1 LPCIQ
6 PRIRSAVALAA
17 SLLAIATSARAQ
29 QIPPAVKAAES
40 SIDPEKIRAHVKF
53 LAGDLLEGRGPG
65 LRGSELAAQYIATQF
80 ALYGLKPGGDNGTYL
95 QQINFVGM
103 KAIPD
108 KTTMSLIPPKRP
120 DGQIGIMLYSYDLK
134 YGDDFTVSN
143 QTLTP
148 AVDIDAPIVFVGYG
162 VDAPEFNWNDYANI
176 DVKGKVILC
185 IVGDPPS
192 TDPNFFG
199 GDALTYYGRWTYKF
213 EQAARMGA
221 VGALIIHRTDLASY
235 GWDVVK
241 NSNTSEKTY
250 LRDNKDP
257 QLEAASWIQ
266 LDVANTIFKATGWTD
281 ASGHVGYS
289 NSTIITVSGDHK
301 VYQDGKPISLKDL
314 TAGLFSVAVTPLVK
328 VEDGVPQSEVQ
339 AVIDAVKRSG
349 KGAPRILQSPVDMM
363 IEAAGKRGF
372 KAIELPVRLHAHVE
386 SVVRPFQSPNV
397 VGILPGSSYSLLSS
411 RSAAEGSASPTT
423 NSKDQ
428 AVLYTAHF
436 DHLGFVPG
444 MAGDNIYNGAADNA
458 TGCGMLLELARVW
471 SQLAQSSTKLPHS
484 VIFASVTAEEQGLL
498 GSEYLGQHPP
508 IPAGQI
514 ALDINYDM
522 ILPIGVPLETNVN
535 GAQRTTFFP
544 TVEATAKRFNLA
556 IVPDPKP
563 SAGSYYRSDHFS
575 LSRVGIPAFSIET
588 GNLYEGHDAAWGKK
602 QHEDFTANDYHNF
615 SDNYHTDWDF
625 AGNAKLDR
633 FGMDLGWQALT
644 APTTINWL
652 PKDEFEAARKA
663 SLKTN

>member
-1 LPCIQ
+1 LT
-6 PRIRSAVALAA
+6 RICSALAA
-17 SLLAIATSARAQ
+17 SFLILSASALAQT
-29 QIPPAVKAAES
+29 IPQAIPAAVKAAEA

-53 LAGDLLEGRGPG
+53 LADDLLEGRGPG
-65 LRGSELAAQYIATQF
+65 LRGSEIAAQYIATQF

-95 QQINFVGM
+95 QQINMVGM
-103 KAIPD
+103 NAIPD
-108 KTTMSLIPPKRP
+108 KTTMSIIPPKRP
-120 DGQIGIMLYSYDLK
+120 NGEIGIMLYSYDLK
-134 YGDDFTVSN
+134 YGDDYTVSN
-143 QTLTP
+143 RTLTP
-148 AVDIDAPIVFVGYG
+148 TVDIDAPIVFVGYG
-162 VDAPEFNWNDYANI
+162 VDAPEFNWNDYAGI

-192 TDPNFFG
+192 TDPAFFG

-266 LDVANTIFKATGWTD
+266 LDVAKQIFKSSNLDPD
-281 ASGHVGYS
+281 A
-289 NSTIITVSGDHK
+289 
-301 VYQDGKPISLKDL
+301 
-314 TAGLFSVAVTPLVK
+314 
-328 VEDGVPQSEVQ
+328 E
-339 AVIDAVKRSG
+339 ID
-349 KGAPRILQSPVDMM
+349 
-363 IEAAGKRGF
+363 AAGKRGF

-397 VGILPGSSYSLLSS
+397 VGILPGVNAPKICAGLDCH
-411 RSAAEGSASPTT
+411 SA
-423 NSKDQ
+423 DQ

-444 MAGDNIYNGAADNA
+444 MSGDNIYNGAADNA
-458 TGCGMLLELARVW
+458 TGCGMLLEMARAW
-471 SQLAQSSTKLPHS
+471 SQSGIKLPHS
-484 VIFASVTAEEQGLL
+484 IIFAAVTAEEQGLL

-522 ILPIGVPLETNVN
+522 ILPIGVPLEVNVN

-602 QHEDFTANDYHNF
+602 QHEDFTAHDYHNF
-615 SDNYHTDWDF
+615 SDNYHADWDF

-644 APTTINWL
+644 NPTTINWL
-652 PKDEFEAARKA
+652 PKDEFEPARKA
-663 SLKTN
+663 SLATR

>member
-1 LPCIQ
+1 LNCI
-6 PRIRSAVALAA
+6 RTTLALAA
-17 SLLAIATSARAQ
+17 SLLTGSLLAQ
-29 QIPPAVKAAES
+29 TIPPAVKAAEA

-53 LAGDLLEGRGPG
+53 LSDDLLEGRGPG
-65 LRGSELAAQYIATQF
+65 LRGSEIAAQYIATQF

-95 QQINFVGM
+95 QQINMVGM
-103 KAIPD
+103 NAIPD
-108 KTTMSLIPPKRP
+108 KTTMSIIPPKRP

-134 YGDDFTVSN
+134 YGDDYTVSN
-143 QTLTP
+143 RTLTP
-148 AVDIDAPIVFVGYG
+148 SVDIDAPIVFVGYG
-162 VDAPEFNWNDYANI
+162 ITAPEFNWNDYANI

-192 TDPNFFG
+192 KDPAFFG

-266 LDVANTIFKATGWTD
+266 LDVAKQIFKSSNLD
-281 ASGHVGYS
+281 A
-289 NSTIITVSGDHK
+289 D
-301 VYQDGKPISLKDL
+301 Q
-314 TAGLFSVAVTPLVK
+314 
-328 VEDGVPQSEVQ
+328 E
-339 AVIDAVKRSG
+339 
-349 KGAPRILQSPVDMM
+349 

-397 VGILPGSSYSLLSS
+397 VGILPGLFPRLQAY
-411 RSAAEGSASPTT
+411 AGPGTT
-423 NSKDQ
+423 AGPHVPDQ

-444 MAGDNIYNGAADNA
+444 MSGDNIYNGAADNA

-471 SQLAQSSTKLPHS
+471 SQLASTTKLPHS
-484 VIFASVTAEEQGLL
+484 VIFSAVTAEEQGLL

-522 ILPIGVPLETNVN
+522 ILPIGVPLQTNVN

-588 GNLYEGHDAAWGKK
+588 GNLYEGHDVAWGKK
-602 QHEDFTANDYHNF
+602 QHEDFTAHDYHNF
-615 SDNYHTDWDF
+615 SDNYHADWDF

-663 SLKTN
+663 SLTSK

>member
-1 LPCIQ
+1 MLAQTNIQ
-6 PRIRSAVALAA
+6 A
-17 SLLAIATSARAQ
+17 
-29 QIPPAVKAAES
+29 IPPAVKAAEA
-40 SIDPEKIRAHVKF
+40 SIDPEKIRAHVRF
-53 LAGDLLEGRGPG
+53 LSDDLLEGRGPG
-65 LRGSELAAQYIATQF
+65 LRGSEIAAQYIATQF
-80 ALYGLKPGGDNGTYL
+80 ALYGLKPGGDNGAYL

-103 KAIPD
+103 NAIPG
-108 KTTMSLIPPKRP
+108 KTAFSLIPPKRP
-120 DGQIGIMLYSYDLK
+120 EGQIGIMLYSYDLK
-134 YGDDFTVSN
+134 YGDDYTVSN
-143 QTLTP
+143 RTLTP
-148 AVDIDAPIVFVGYG
+148 TVDIDAPIVFVGYG
-162 VDAPEFNWNDYANI
+162 ITAPEFNWNDYANI

-192 TDPNFFG
+192 KDPAFFG

-250 LRDNKDP
+250 LRDDKNP

-266 LDVANTIFKATGWTD
+266 LDVAKQIFKSSNLD
-281 ASGHVGYS
+281 ADAE
-289 NSTIITVSGDHK
+289 IE
-301 VYQDGKPISLKDL
+301 
-314 TAGLFSVAVTPLVK
+314 TAGK
-328 VEDGVPQSEVQ
+328 H
-339 AVIDAVKRSG
+339 
-349 KGAPRILQSPVDMM
+349 
-363 IEAAGKRGF
+363 GF
-372 KAIELPVRLHAHVE
+372 KAVELPVRLHAHIE
-386 SVVRPFQSPNV
+386 STVRPFQSPNV
-397 VGILPGSSYSLLSS
+397 VGILPSDGCSVQK
-411 RSAAEGSASPTT
+411 RNVNGTT
-423 NSKDQ
+423 VGVVAGCGVVKDQ

-436 DHLGFVPG
+436 DHLGFVPN
-444 MAGDNIYNGAADNA
+444 MPGDNIYNGAADNA

-471 SQLAQSSTKLPHS
+471 SQLAQSGTKLPHS

-588 GNLYEGHDAAWGKK
+588 GNLYEGHDDAWGKK
-602 QHEDFTANDYHNF
+602 QHEDFTAHDYHNF
-615 SDNYHTDWDF
+615 SDNYHADWDF

-652 PKDEFEAARKA
+652 PKDEFEPTRKA
-663 SLKTN
+663 SLSH

>member
-1 LPCIQ
+1 LT
-6 PRIRSAVALAA
+6 RIRPALALAA
-17 SLLAIATSARAQ
+17 SLLFISVTAKAQ
-29 QIPPAVKAAES
+29 TIPPAVKAAEA

-53 LAGDLLEGRGPG
+53 LSDDLLEGRGPG
-65 LRGSELAAQYIATQF
+65 LRGSEIAAQYIATQF

-95 QQINFVGM
+95 QQINMVGM
-103 KAIPD
+103 NAIPD
-108 KTTMSLIPPKRP
+108 KTTMSIIPPKHP
-120 DGQIGIMLYSYDLK
+120 EGQMGIMLYSFDLK
-134 YGDDFTVSN
+134 YGDDYTVSN
-143 QTLTP
+143 RTLTP
-148 AVDIDAPIVFVGYG
+148 TVDIDAPIVFVGYG

-192 TDPNFFG
+192 TDPAFFG

-266 LDVANTIFKATGWTD
+266 LDVAKQIFKSSNLD
-281 ASGHVGYS
+281 ADAE
-289 NSTIITVSGDHK
+289 II
-301 VYQDGKPISLKDL
+301 
-314 TAGLFSVAVTPLVK
+314 
-328 VEDGVPQSEVQ
+328 
-339 AVIDAVKRSG
+339 
-349 KGAPRILQSPVDMM
+349 
-363 IEAAGKRGF
+363 AAGKRGF

-397 VGILPGSSYSLLSS
+397 VGILPGTQ
-411 RSAAEGSASPTT
+411 ASG
-423 NSKDQ
+423 KDQ

-444 MAGDNIYNGAADNA
+444 KSGDNIYNGAADNA
-458 TGCGMLLELARVW
+458 TGCGMILELARVW
-471 SQLAQSSTKLPHS
+471 SQLASTTKLPHS
-484 VIFASVTAEEQGLL
+484 VIFSAVTAEEQGLL

-508 IPAGQI
+508 VPAGQI

-522 ILPIGVPLETNVN
+522 ILPIGVPLQTNVN

-602 QHEDFTANDYHNF
+602 QHEDFTAHDYHNF
-615 SDNYHTDWDF
+615 TDNYHADWDF

-663 SLKTN
+663 SLDGK

>member
-1 LPCIQ
+1 MK
-6 PRIRSAVALAA
+6 IRSAIAA
-17 SLLAIATSARAQ
+17 NAAFISLSATLLAQS
-29 QIPPAVKAAES
+29 IPPAVKAAEA
-40 SIDPEKIRAHVKF
+40 SIDGEKIRAHVQF
-53 LAGDLLEGRGPG
+53 LADDLLEGRGPG
-65 LRGSELAAQYIATQF
+65 LRGSEIAAKYIATQF

-103 KAIPD
+103 NAIPAQ
-108 KTTMSLIPPKRP
+108 TTFSLVPKKPEGQMSI
-120 DGQIGIMLYSYDLK
+120 DLYSIDLK
-134 YGDDFTVSN
+134 YGDDYTVSN
-143 QTLTP
+143 RTLTP
-148 AVDIDAPIVFVGYG
+148 VVNIDAPIVFVGYG
-162 VDAPEFNWNDYANI
+162 VDAPEFQWNDYANI

-192 TDPNFFG
+192 TDPAFFG

-213 EQAARMGA
+213 EEAARKGA
-221 VGALIIHRTDLASY
+221 IGALIIHRTDLASY

-250 LRDNKDP
+250 LRDDKNP
-257 QLEAASWIQ
+257 QLEAASWVQ
-266 LDVANTIFKATGWTD
+266 LDVAKQIFKSSNLNAD
-281 ASGHVGYS
+281 A
-289 NSTIITVSGDHK
+289 
-301 VYQDGKPISLKDL
+301 
-314 TAGLFSVAVTPLVK
+314 
-328 VEDGVPQSEVQ
+328 E
-339 AVIDAVKRSG
+339 
-349 KGAPRILQSPVDMM
+349 

-397 VGILPGSSYSLLSS
+397 VGILPGEACGGRDGKNCKPGL
-411 RSAAEGSASPTT
+411 
-423 NSKDQ
+423 DQ
-428 AVLYTAHF
+428 AVMYTAHY

-444 MAGDNIYNGAADNA
+444 MAGDNIYNGAADNG
-458 TGCGMLLELARVW
+458 TGCGMLIELARAW
-471 SQLAQSSTKLPHS
+471 SQSGIKLPHS
-484 VIFASVTAEEQGLL
+484 LIFASVTAEEQGLL

-514 ALDINYDM
+514 SLDMNYDM
-522 ILPIGVPLETNVN
+522 ILPIGVPLQTNVN

-588 GNLYEGHDAAWGKK
+588 GNLYEGHDAAWGKS
-602 QHEDFTANDYHNF
+602 QHEEFTAHDYHNF
-615 SDNYHTDWDF
+615 TDNYHADWDF

-633 FGMDLGWQALT
+633 FGMELGWLAIS
-644 APTTINWL
+644 APSTIQWN

-663 SLKTN
+663 SNGTK